1 VKIKKKLS
9 IIIPVYNSEETIE
22 QCISTVS
29 EEVKKY
35 IHEIIVIDDCST
47 DKTQNILNKFK
58 NIKLIRLDKNMGV
71 GYARNKGIEY
81 SKYDILCYIDADLI
95 ISKNSIYYLLEKIGK
110 DKKIGSVGGIP
121 VLPNLNKKDWSS
133 NFVALK
139 SLFGFR
145 DVKLEWEVSEVQSEF
160 FVIDKKFLKK
170 IGGWKFFRNAGGE
183 EYELGNRIKN
193 NGKKN
198 YKLNE
203 ATYTTSWDN
212 LFTRFKEVI
221 DRTEKYLHIFVKK
234 KEFETEESFAS
245 SEQAM
250 SAIFTSILI
259 FLIFINFFTRGLIVS
274 FCFLFF
280 WIIQL
285 FIERNFLLYAQ
296 DTFGFK
302 MFFYSLYAIQ
312 VINTG
317 ILIGGLLFLYN
328 LFIKNF
334 KKILGNVFV

>member
-1 VKIKKKLS
+1 MKIKKNLS
-9 IIIPVYNSEETIE
+9 IIIPVYNGEDTIE
-22 QCISTVS
+22 QCISSVS
-29 EEVKKY
+29 EEAKKY

-47 DKTQNILNKFK
+47 DKTFSIVSKFK
-58 NIKLIRLDKNMGV
+58 NIKLIKLDKNMGV

-81 SKYDILCYIDADLI
+81 SKYDILCYIDSDLI
-95 ISKNSIYYLLEKIGK
+95 IAKNSIYYLLEKI
-110 DKKIGSVGGIP
+110 DQNNNIGSVGGIP

-145 DVKLEWEVSEVQSEF
+145 DFKHEWEVSEVQSEF
-160 FVIDKKFLKK
+160 FVINKEFLKK

-183 EYELGNRIKN
+183 EYELGNRINN

-198 YKLNE
+198 YKLNDS
-203 ATYTTSWDN
+203 TYTTSWDN
-212 LFTRFKEVI
+212 LFIRFKEVI
-221 DRTEKYLHIFVKK
+221 DRTEKYLHVFFKK
-234 KEFETEESFAS
+234 KKFETEESFAS
-245 SEQAM
+245 SEQAI

-259 FLIFINFFTRGLIVS
+259 FLIFINFFINNSLVI

-280 WIIQL
+280 LIIQL
-285 FIERNFLLYAQ
+285 FIERNFLLYAKK
-296 DTFGFK
+296 TFGLK

-317 ILIGGLLFLYN
+317 ILIGGF
-328 LFIKNF
+328 LFIFNKF
-334 KKILGNVFV
+334 KFFLRFFINKIR